1 MKKKFI
7 LFAILFNTAIFS
19 LFAVPGAK
27 SFIPDQSGDYVY
39 YKDETFD
46 RESYI
51 GILYYDEATY
61 QIKYYAPNDSVNHLV
76 EKEISILITVN
87 PEVDYW
93 EMTGEK
99 IISTIMPDTDD
110 VDIVNYLHDILY
122 EFAARRSKVDLAAS
136 SIENEEEY
144 NQFGGNVTICYNPI
158 IPLFN
163 IMDIIPTDTTK
174 EPVKFFCCTFGTLK
188 DSNDKAFDNFKGI
201 PDSTILKTNTQK
213 AKKAK
218 KKVFYFNGRSIT
230 LDSKWD
236 QVMDNVWLY
245 GNDAI
250 ATISQI
256 PSVSLNAEY
265 NMNYVIRRILGS
277 LDNAYKNLT
286 NCTYE
291 AQDNGNIVL
300 TLEIYQPVEQRWV
313 VNYEVLTQNIQ
324 GGFDCLI
331 LTAYKDSYYAKW
343 NYYHNIIKSY
353 K

>member
-1 MKKKFI
+1 MKKKI
-7 LFAILFNTAIFS
+7 VLFAILFNAVICS

-27 SFIPDQSGDYVY
+27 SFIQDQSGDYVY
-39 YKDETFD
+39 YKDGTFG

-61 QIKYYAPNDSVNHLV
+61 QVKYYAPNDSLNHLT
-76 EKEISILITVN
+76 EKEISIFITVN
-87 PEVDYW
+87 PNADHW

-99 IISTIMPDTDD
+99 IDSTIMPDTDD
-110 VDIVNYLHDILY
+110 VDIVNYLHDIMY
-122 EFAARRSKVDLAAS
+122 EFAARRIKAGDVTS
-136 SIENEEEY
+136 SIEKEEEY
-144 NQFGGNVTICYNPI
+144 AQFGGNVTICYNPI

-163 IMDIIPTDTTK
+163 IMDIVPTDNSK
-174 EPVKFFCCTFGTLK
+174 EPVKFYCCTFGTLK

-201 PDSTILKTNTQK
+201 PKSTVLKTNTQK

-218 KKVFYFNGRSIT
+218 KKAYHFNGRSLT

-245 GNDAI
+245 GDDAI

-277 LDNAYKNLT
+277 LDNAYKNLE

-300 TLEIYQPVEQRWV
+300 TLEIYQPVENRWV
-313 VNYEVLTQNIQ
+313 TNYEVLTQNVS

-343 NYYHNIIKSY
+343 NYFHNIIKSY